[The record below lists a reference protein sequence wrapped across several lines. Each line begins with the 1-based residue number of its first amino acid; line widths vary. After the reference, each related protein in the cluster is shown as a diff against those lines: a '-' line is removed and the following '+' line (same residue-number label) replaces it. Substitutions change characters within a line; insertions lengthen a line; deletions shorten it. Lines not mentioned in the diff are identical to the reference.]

1 MINKNII
8 VTGANCG
15 IGYETAL
22 ELAKRG
28 ARVIIACRDETKA
41 NQACDKIK
49 QESKND
55 KVEVELLD
63 LSKLKSIKAFSERII
78 AKLDRLDVLIN
89 NAGTK
94 IIKKFYSI
102 HFSSILIFEKD

>member
-22 ELAKRG
+22 EG

-89 NAGTK
+89 NAGINL
-94 IIKKFYSI
+94 IIFNII
-102 HFSSILIFEKD
+102 HNFL

>member
-1 MINKNII
+1 MENQMKDKNVI

-28 ARVIIACRDETKA
+28 ARVILACRDETKA
-41 NQACDKIK
+41 KQACDKIK
-49 QESKND
+49 EESKND

-63 LSKLKSIKAFSERII
+63 LSKMKSIKAFSERII
-78 AKLDRLDVLIN
+78 AKLDKLDVLIN
-89 NAGTK
+89 NAG
-94 IIKKFYSI
+94 
-102 HFSSILIFEKD
+102 ILILYTNKALI

>member
-89 NAGTK
+89 NAG
-94 IIKKFYSI
+94 IKMNLKNLSI
-102 HFSSILIFEKD
+102 FSSILFFEKD

>member
-1 MINKNII
+1 MENQMKDKNII

-41 NQACDKIK
+41 NIQK
-49 QESKND
+49 QRMG
-55 KVEVELLD
+55 
-63 LSKLKSIKAFSERII
+63 LKQHLE
-78 AKLDRLDVLIN
+78 
-89 NAGTK
+89 
-94 IIKKFYSI
+94 
-102 HFSSILIFEKD
+102 